1 MSAARQVPTIPSRAR
16 QHAGD
21 GIPYPPSGTRRT
33 TSASYNPGAH
43 AVDPIEE
50 ALLARSPWVFS
61 EPDGAV
67 RELLERLAVGDEE
80 GAIATV
86 RLIAAEHP
94 LLVATVSA
102 DVLDEIELDRCAALF
117 LAHIDGRAELS
128 RVLVTCPLAEADCV
142 RTLCELID
150 RRIVALRRQGP

>member
-1 MSAARQVPTIPSRAR
+1 
-16 QHAGD
+16 
-21 GIPYPPSGTRRT
+21 
-33 TSASYNPGAH
+33 
-43 AVDPIEE
+43 
-50 ALLARSPWVFS
+50 
-61 EPDGAV
+61 V
-67 RELLERLAVGDEE
+67 RELLERLALGDEE

-86 RLIAAEHP
+86 RRMAAEHP

-128 RVLVTCPLAEADCV
+128 RVLVTCPLAEVDCV

-150 RRIVALRRQGP
+150 RRIVALRRRCP